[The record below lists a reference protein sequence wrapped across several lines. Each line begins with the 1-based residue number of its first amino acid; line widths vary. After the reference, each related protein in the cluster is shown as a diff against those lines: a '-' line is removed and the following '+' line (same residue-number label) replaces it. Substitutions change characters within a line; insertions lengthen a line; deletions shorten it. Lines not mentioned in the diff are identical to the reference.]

1 MSHTRL
7 EVCRDPAGGRVRVV
21 VRTDGPR
28 GRGHLGIR
36 VLHAGVD
43 GARVAVLAEGALLVA
58 GDDVSVGMRVGPGV
72 RLDVVEPAGTV
83 AFDMRGGS
91 ARWGVSVEVD
101 DEGELVWRAE
111 PFVVATGAV
120 VDRELEVTLHGSG
133 AAVLREVLVLGRVR
147 EAGGVVRQRL
157 RATASGRPLLA
168 EDLALDG
175 ARPQVAVIGGH
186 RVVDSVTV
194 LGRRAGPS
202 TPGAAHRLELEGAGT
217 VVRHLGAQTHTS
229 PLEPYWKVVAAAPRA
244 EPVPA

>member
-1 MSHTRL
+1 VSHTRL
-7 EVCRDPAGGRVRVV
+7 EVCRDPGGGRVRVV
-21 VRTDGPR
+21 VRSDGPR

-36 VLHAGVD
+36 VLHSGVD

-58 GDDVSVGMRVGPGV
+58 GDDVSVVMRVGPGV

-91 ARWGVSVEVD
+91 ARWGVAVEVD
-101 DEGELVWRAE
+101 DGGELIWRAE

-120 VDRELEVTLHGSG
+120 VDREVDVALYGSG
-133 AAVLREVLVLGRVR
+133 AAMLREVLVLGRVR
-147 EAGGVVRQRL
+147 ETGGVVRQRL
-157 RATASGRPLLA
+157 RATATGRPLLA

-175 ARPQVAVIGGH
+175 ARPRVGVIGGH

-194 LGRRAGPS
+194 LGRRAGPA
-202 TPGAAHRLELEGAGT
+202 TPDGAYRLELDGPGT

-229 PLEPYWKVVAAAPRA
+229 PLEAFWSALAATPQA